1 MTPAT
6 LEAMLMLLGTGLGGR
21 RRGPLNPKSL
31 LVDGPKSLAS
41 KAIVA
46 SAASHYAKE
55 AQRIY
60 AEFFGQRKM
69 PGRQLDWLGPA
80 DLAKRR
86 DKLDQPKLHSKRK
99 SNPNSEGSRMKR
111 HAAAVEAVASGVGGS
126 RKSLL
131 GGELPE
137 ATLDQGMNPLL
148 AAARSMLAA
157 WESHP
162 GGRKSR
168 ALEGQLEPNPDSDD
182 ELVGDAMARAKSSA
196 PSAPASA
203 SASAAKP
210 TVGRFAGN
218 VAAVRKACVDNG
230 HSGKRKLEVRDVAA
244 AQQPPLKRSKAEKG
258 SVAEQALAKQAKVA
272 ALKRQALVSSTPTV
286 PTAYVDAQGGR
297 MKPRSTAVRKN
308 APMPP
313 KPLPDTPGSALVR
326 LSQGNRELP
335 LGAHARFIAMT
346 EVDKD
351 KPPDIVLVSDLLKL
365 WESHYALIARL
376 FGARASW
383 TCAGCSP
390 TGAGATALPSI
401 QRSVWATSFT

>member
-1 MTPAT
+1 MQAFRTAATFPANLPT
-6 LEAMLMLLGTGLGGR
+6 
-21 RRGPLNPKSL
+21 
-31 LVDGPKSLAS
+31 
-41 KAIVA
+41 
-46 SAASHYAKE
+46 
-55 AQRIY
+55 
-60 AEFFGQRKM
+60 
-69 PGRQLDWLGPA
+69 
-80 DLAKRR
+80 
-86 DKLDQPKLHSKRK
+86 
-99 SNPNSEGSRMKR
+99 
-111 HAAAVEAVASGVGGS
+111 VG
-126 RKSLL
+126 
-131 GGELPE
+131 
-137 ATLDQGMNPLL
+137 L
-148 AAARSMLAA
+148 AALALADAGAEGAEDFAR
-157 WESHP
+157 
-162 GGRKSR
+162 
-168 ALEGQLEPNPDSDD
+168 
-182 ELVGDAMARAKSSA
+182 AMASPTSSSSLSGFGSSCPSSA
-196 PSAPASA
+196 RLFLPPGWLSPAPASA

-313 KPLPDTPGSALVR
+313 KPLPDTPGSVLVR